1 MKAEDIK
8 SWSELVS
15 AWVTTVALIAG
26 GCFGLVE
33 YAHKNRSEE
42 IKATLDFLDRYDK
55 PPYLEA
61 RQHVF
66 ALWHANEY
74 MDGVRIEAAKKND
87 DELAA
92 MLLKNVAE
100 HKFAVDID
108 RLVEFYDALDAC
120 TCGRACE
127 AEAVMRLFHRQAS
140 DINANAFPYILEQRR
155 KFNDAHIGVALHAIA
170 LAKSEDD
177 LMSRCEKG

>member
-1 MKAEDIK
+1 MKAEDVK
-8 SWSELVS
+8 AWSELVS

-55 PPYLEA
+55 PPYLGA
-61 RQHVF
+61 RQRVF
-66 ALWHANEY
+66 ELWHASDY
-74 MDGVRIEAAKKND
+74 MDGIRAEAAKMKD

-92 MLLKNVAE
+92 LLLKNVTDHRFE
-100 HKFAVDID
+100 VDID
-108 RLVEFYDALDAC
+108 RLVEFYDALYAC

-127 AEAVMRLFHRQAS
+127 ADAVIRLFHRQAS

-155 KFNDAHIGVALHAIA
+155 KFNDPHIGVALHAIA
-170 LAKSEDD
+170 LAKSEKD
-177 LMSRCEKG
+177 LVARCDKG